1 MPDWFKK
8 ALTRKRHRQGAR
20 GKAEVIVIEPDERL
34 VYLVKFAVLMTL
46 CLSALEIAH
55 MAFMRVWNAEVFAVV
70 TGLIGTVTGILIG
83 KKA

>member
-20 GKAEVIVIEPDERL
+20 GKAEVIVTEPDERL